1 MPNRS
6 DLIIETFPI
15 GTLGC
20 NCSLIYSNIT
30 KEALV
35 IDPGNDLNTFLKK
48 ISERALKVKK
58 LIHTH
63 AHFDHIGRSHEIQKI
78 TGCSLEL
85 HKSDLDLY
93 QSLEYQGMMFGME
106 VGKPGKVDHFFEDE
120 EPIGIESEGLQN
132 LLTTLH
138 TPGHTPGSCCFYAE
152 GLATPILF
160 SGDTLFKGSIGRT
173 DLPGGDFDQIINSI
187 KQRLVSLPEE
197 TVVITGHGP
206 KTQIALEKRQN
217 PFLT

>member
-1 MPNRS
+1 MSNSS

-15 GTLGC
+15 GLLGC
-20 NCSLIYSNIT
+20 NCSLIYSNT
-30 KEALV
+30 TREAIV
-35 IDPGNDLNTFLKK
+35 IDPGNDLNSFLNK
-48 ISERALKVKK
+48 IQERALKVKK

-63 AHFDHIGRSHEIQKI
+63 AHFDHIGRSHEIQQI

-85 HKSDLDLY
+85 HKSDLELY
-93 QSLEYQGMMFGME
+93 RALEFQGTMFGME

-120 EPIGIESEGLQN
+120 EPIGIESMGLKN
-132 LLTTLH
+132 LLKTLH

-152 GLATPILF
+152 GLNTPILF

-173 DLPGGDFDQIINSI
+173 DLPGGDFDQIILSI
-187 KQRLVSLPEE
+187 KRRLMDLPDE
-197 TVVITGHGP
+197 TLVISGHGP